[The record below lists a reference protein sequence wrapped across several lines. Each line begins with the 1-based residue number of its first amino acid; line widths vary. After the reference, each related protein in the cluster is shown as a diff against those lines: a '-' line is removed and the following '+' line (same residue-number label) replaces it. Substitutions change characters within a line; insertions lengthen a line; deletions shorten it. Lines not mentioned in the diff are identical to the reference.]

1 MEEPEGKG
9 EDAGEVT
16 DDTLKRLEQGYLRD
30 LKLQGVENVRK
41 VRGKCYGQGGQGGGE

>member
-1 MEEPEGKG
+1 MADWAVPPYRRIMEDAQGKG

-30 LKLQGVENVRK
+30 LKLQGVENIRK
-41 VRGKCYGQGGQGGGE
+41 VG